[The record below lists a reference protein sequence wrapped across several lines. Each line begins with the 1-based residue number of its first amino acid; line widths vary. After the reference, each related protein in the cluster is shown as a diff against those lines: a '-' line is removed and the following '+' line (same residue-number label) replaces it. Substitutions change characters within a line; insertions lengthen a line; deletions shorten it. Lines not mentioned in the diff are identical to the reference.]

1 MQALRILVVVM
12 GVMIVAGMVTLGM
25 LLAQRLSGPAAERVE
40 RIVLDEPVG
49 TEMVSVVPAGDA
61 LLVQLRGGGPDR
73 AVLVDARSGAVLGRI
88 GLAR

>member
-1 MQALRILVVVM
+1 MQALRVLVLVM

-25 LLAQRLSGPAAERVE
+25 LLAQRLASPPADRVGS
-40 RIVLDEPVG
+40 IMLDEPAG
-49 TEMVSVVPAGDA
+49 TEMVSVVPMGDA

-73 AVLVDARSGAVLGRI
+73 AVLVEARSGKVLGRI